1 MMLCYG
7 AVATGH
13 YILGITLTFRKDQI
27 IEDVVQEENSIYLDY
42 FHLKMI
48 KHKEIKEKLRKTANA
63 FVEKILKPYLNIGNS
78 D

>member
-1 MMLCYG
+1 M
-7 AVATGH
+7 
-13 YILGITLTFRKDQI
+13 
-27 IEDVVQEENSIYLDY
+27 
-42 FHLKMI
+42 KMI